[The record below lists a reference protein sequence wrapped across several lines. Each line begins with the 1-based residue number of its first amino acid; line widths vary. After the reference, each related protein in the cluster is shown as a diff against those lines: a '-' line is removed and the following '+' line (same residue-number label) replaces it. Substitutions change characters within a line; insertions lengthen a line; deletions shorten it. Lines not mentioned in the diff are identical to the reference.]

1 MLPLP
6 FFSLFLFLF
15 FSPFAS
21 SFSLLYSF
29 VRSFEF
35 YFPLDNCVRT
45 FVCILPSGV
54 QMRMALYLTC
64 PSFDTFTFCIKL
76 LRNHAGRCSLFN
88 ILGKWR
94 SPLVIAL
101 LLPYLYSSN
110 NKIICFF
117 SLHIFNL
124 LKFHLF
130 YLFTHQNRR
139 EKQETKKATTQL
151 KFVFGISRYFSY
163 ILGTCIL
170 YKCRSHVQLHWNPL
184 FLSAHSM
191 RLLIR

>member
-1 MLPLP
+1 MCRNFCVYPSLRCANAYG
-6 FFSLFLFLF
+6 SLFG
-15 FSPFAS
+15 
-21 SFSLLYSF
+21 LLACLPELRH
-29 VRSFEF
+29 VH
-35 YFPLDNCVRT
+35 
-45 FVCILPSGV
+45 ILYKMWMV
-54 QMRMALYLTC
+54 V
-64 PSFDTFTFCIKL
+64 L

-88 ILGKWR
+88 VQVGWR

-117 SLHIFNL
+117 FLYIFNL